1 MYVIQTTS
9 YILEGY
15 ALMDFMMLSVAI
27 LMSCTNWPRET
38 SDATAMA
45 FTVAIALLFAY
56 LQLFCS
62 FLEDPFLYPAGYAR
76 RCYKEGRRLE
86 MSLWDDHLHYGSID
100 MAPLVVVFG
109 RSLRERLRARGLD
122 PDEDSLDGE
131 EAQDDKGGAAAV
143 VASASAGG
151 PGVYLLQRGR
161 MVLQARDACARLCL
175 C

>member
-15 ALMDFMMLSVAI
+15 ALMDLMMLSVAT

-62 FLEDPFLYPAGYAR
+62 FLEDPFYYPA
-76 RCYKEGRRLE
+76 
-86 MSLWDDHLHYGSID
+86 D
-100 MAPLVVVFG
+100 
-109 RSLRERLRARGLD
+109 
-122 PDEDSLDGE
+122 
-131 EAQDDKGGAAAV
+131 
-143 VASASAGG
+143 
-151 PGVYLLQRGR
+151 
-161 MVLQARDACARLCL
+161 
-175 C
+175 